1 MPTQPARLQGLC
13 QSRRQVRE
21 AHVSGW
27 SPETLN
33 LSHVEV
39 GRTGPQPARFLIG
52 CMPCRVVRLAQV
64 GDSDRPGRT
73 ARSGERLGRTQL
85 SAVPGKGRGRVISA
99 GPEPHPGVTSPWPSH
114 YARGAGVRRGA
125 PAPIPGAVGVSR
137 PTRPHRRLSRRR
149 RRTRSTRSGLVDPRR
164 HSDGR
169 VEWLGLEPVTRCG
182 PK

>member
-1 MPTQPARLQGLC
+1 VPTQPARLQGLC

-99 GPEPHPGVTSPWPSH
+99 GPEPHPGVTSPWSATSPCGLG
-114 YARGAGVRRGA
+114 YAGVH
-125 PAPIPGAVGVSR
+125 PLLSPGQ
-137 PTRPHRRLSRRR
+137 
-149 RRTRSTRSGLVDPRR
+149 SGLVAR
-164 HSDGR
+164 HDLTA
-169 VEWLGLEPVTRCG
+169 V
-182 PK
+182 